1 MIAIVKLL
9 IWSLVDFF
17 KSRGRLEAEVT
28 VLRHQLNILRR
39 RSPKR
44 VRPNALDRAIF
55 VWLYRLFPDIGNAVA
70 IIRPETIVRWHRM
83 GFRAYWRW
91 KSRNLGGRPK
101 IDEEIRD
108 LVRRMC
114 KENPLW
120 GAPRIHGE
128 LLKLGFNVAQST
140 VSKYMI
146 RRRGPPSQGWKTFLR
161 NHADGIAAVDFLVV
175 PTINFER
182 LFAFVILGLGRR
194 RILWIGVTTNP
205 TAEWL
210 ANQITQAFP
219 WDTAPTYLIRDN
231 DGAYGVLFT
240 RRLWAM
246 GIRDRPITPKSPWQN
261 GYVERVI
268 GCDPQGLSRPRRDFQ
283 CVTSTPCPHRL
294 RRLLQF
300 REDAPRYRQGRTD
313 SQANGSVRR
322 HHKPLITRGIA
333 SSIRADLVFG
343 RDRLNFPPPPGVYR
357 RGRQPSLHSQS
368 PIVLQRDSFPPSGG
382 HEYPHERR

>member
-1 MIAIVKLL
+1 MP
-9 IWSLVDFF
+9 
-17 KSRGRLEAEVT
+17 R
-28 VLRHQLNILRR
+28 
-39 RSPKR
+39 
-44 VRPNALDRAIF
+44 RPNLTGADRAAL
-55 VWLYRLFPDIGNAVA
+55 VWLYRLCPEVLSAVA
-70 IIRPETIVRWHRM
+70 IVRPETVVRWHRL
-83 GFRAYWRW
+83 GFRAFWRW

-101 IDEEIRD
+101 IDDEIRN

-175 PTINFER
+175 PTITFER
-182 LFAFVILGLGRR
+182 LFAFVIVNLERR
-194 RILWIGVTTNP
+194 RIIWIGITANP

-219 WDTAPTYLIRDN
+219 LDTAPTYLIRDN
-231 DGAYGVLFT
+231 DGAYGVPFT

-246 GIRDRPITPKSPWQN
+246 GIRDRPVTPKSPWQN

-268 GCDPQGLSRPRRDFQ
+268 GSIRRECLDHIVVF
-283 CVTSTPCPHRL
+283 SAAHL
-294 RRLLQF
+294 RRVLTAYADYYNSVRTHLGIAK
-300 REDAPRYRQGRTD
+300 DAPIHRPME
-313 SQANGSVRR
+313 A
-322 HHKPLITRGIA
+322 
-333 SSIRADLVFG
+333 
-343 RDRLNFPPPPGVYR
+343 
-357 RGRQPSLHSQS
+357 
-368 PIVLQRDSFPPSGG
+368 SGG
-382 HEYPHERR
+382 IISRSLLGGLHHQYARI